1 MTFYERS
8 NDAII
13 ASEAWQSNEIDKQS
27 LRDCHI
33 TWFLAMTNDY
43 IFRGGDAA
51 PTKSSTTRYVVEFSC
66 GARICGQKKETVVL
80 LHSLREVVQSV
91 VLLSGE
97 CRQEYG
103 ERIR

>member
-66 GARICGQKKETVVL
+66 GARICGQKKRDGGINPQSQGSCSKCGITV
-80 LHSLREVVQSV
+80 R
-91 VLLSGE
+91 
-97 CRQEYG
+97 
-103 ERIR
+103 